1 MTDCLKLFTQNVS
14 IDNFGQSFSDGLAF
28 CALLHHFIPDQIPYS
43 KLDASNRVS
52 LSSNLHLA
60 EYRIQSGMHG
70 DNNYSTFSQLQE
82 QNFRI
87 AFEEAEK
94 VGIPRLLVSQTPD
107 TRHPIKLIGLMD

>member
-1 MTDCLKLFTQNVS
+1 MN
-14 IDNFGQSFSDGLAF
+14 
-28 CALLHHFIPDQIPYS
+28 
-43 KLDASNRVS
+43 SNR
-52 LSSNLHLA
+52 
-60 EYRIQSGMHG
+60 IQLGMEIIIFQMHG